1 MPHAPLGIFNVPF
14 VAGDDVNMDMQNAL
28 PGRRSHI
35 DADVVTIRS
44 KFIVNEFFFLFDEV
58 HAGSDFF
65 RCQVEKTGPV
75 QFLSDG

>member
-1 MPHAPLGIFNVPF
+1 
-14 VAGDDVNMDMQNAL
+14 MDMQNAL

-44 KFIVNEFFFLFDEV
+44 KFIVNEFFFFFDEV

-65 RCQVEKTGPV
+65 RCQVEKTGDMPAW
-75 QFLSDG
+75 DD